1 MGNPIHLLHLKKAKG
16 LCDIL
21 IVSITSDKFIN
32 KGYNFIACSL
42 DTIFLMNNI
51 DEYLKKIKR

>member
-1 MGNPIHLLHLKKAKG
+1 MVKQVRCN
-16 LCDIL
+16 
-21 IVSITSDKFIN
+21 KFIN

-51 DEYLKKIKR
+51 EEYLKKIKLLLK